1 MEEGRVEGGGG
12 GLVVADEDTAQ
23 SLGWRVARVQLALV
37 LVGEGGEAE
46 EGEAGD
52 QVQTP
57 DCAQAAWIIYNGA
70 LNGQTQIST
79 QRYVLFRAKT
89 HGLSLV
95 PGGEGERYSNYS
107 VILYIYSTAMYICS
121 LCCRAM

>member
-12 GLVVADEDTAQ
+12 GLVVTDVDVGQ
-23 SLGWRVARVQLALV
+23 SLCWPVARVKLGLV

-57 DCAQAAWIIYNGA
+57 DCAQDGKHHQEKFSLSGHSGIN
-70 LNGQTQIST
+70 
-79 QRYVLFRAKT
+79 
-89 HGLSLV
+89 HCGLSV
-95 PGGEGERYSNYS
+95 
-107 VILYIYSTAMYICS
+107 
-121 LCCRAM
+121 